1 MEYPLEEQM
10 FKNIVRVL
18 KEHKYYTMFMKIVT
32 YGTLS
37 PYNYL
42 VELKSSRK
50 ISSHFS
56 NSNCMEN
63 LCNKMYQYINHEI
76 TIDEKDARKLQTV
89 IAQYVNTLL
98 HECVE
103 PYLTK
108 HINMEDLGR
117 ECFNRCCESI
127 YGKGFKDETEGDSLD
142 ALRSRLIRDSLNYYN
157 VSEIEQLPLDAVRKI
172 QQILQSAE
180 HQRQIDVGNN
190 FVDYEIQF
198 RPQND
203 NYDTQIDYPF

>member
-1 MEYPLEEQM
+1 MGYPLEEQM

-18 KEHKYYTMFMKIVT
+18 KEHKYYAMFMKIIT
-32 YGTLS
+32 YGTSS

-76 TIDEKDARKLQTV
+76 TIDEKDARKLQTA

-117 ECFNRCCESI
+117 ECFNTCCESI
-127 YGKGFKDETEGDSLD
+127 YGKGFKDETEGNSLD
-142 ALRSRLIRDSLNYYN
+142 ALRSRLIRDSLNYYD
-157 VSEIEQLPLDAVRKI
+157 VREIDQLPISAVRKI

-180 HQRQIDVGNN
+180 CQMQVNASTDLIE
-190 FVDYEIQF
+190 YEIQS
-198 RPQND
+198 QND
-203 NYDTQIDYPF
+203 IYDNRIDYPF

>member
-1 MEYPLEEQM
+1 MGYPLEEQM

-18 KEHKYYTMFMKIVT
+18 KEHKYYAMFMKIVT
-32 YGTLS
+32 YGTSS

-63 LCNKMYQYINHEI
+63 LCNKMYQYINNEI
-76 TIDEKDARKLQTV
+76 TIDEKDARKLQTA

-127 YGKGFKDETEGDSLD
+127 YGKGFKDETEEDSLD
-142 ALRSRLIRDSLNYYN
+142 SLRSRLIRDSLNYYGIN
-157 VSEIEQLPLDAVRKI
+157 DIEQLPVDAVRKI
-172 QQILQSAE
+172 QQLLQSAE
-180 HQRQIDVGNN
+180 RQMQVNTPSN
-190 FVDYEIQF
+190 FIGYEIY
-198 RPQND
+198 D
-203 NYDTQIDYPF
+203 NRSDYPF